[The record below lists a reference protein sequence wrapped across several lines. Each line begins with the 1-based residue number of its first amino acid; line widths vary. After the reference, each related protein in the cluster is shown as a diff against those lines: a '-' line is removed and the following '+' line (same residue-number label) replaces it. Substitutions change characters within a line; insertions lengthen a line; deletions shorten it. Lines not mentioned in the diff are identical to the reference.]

1 MSRPELQKRRGRDAF
16 GGRDLMLWKEISEKS
31 RLAIF
36 DDRRLPAPRP
46 PPRERLRIVSVVAAF
61 LSCSSVS
68 LMLSLS
74 EYERERAEN
83 IKRNQEVLRSLGL
96 IGPDRPVPMA
106 ASLATKPSSRPKRAP
121 PPPREPTRRS
131 SRNSGAPAP
140 DYYIAEESANGR
152 VITGGTHAQ
161 LTMLPH
167 VSASEQPAAEPED
180 EDYTPETESD
190 LHPNERE
197 VYAALREEK
206 NLIARELDCPAY
218 HVCQNRALMAMAR
231 RVPSNRRELL
241 DCWGWGESKVSS
253 FGDRLLDALK
263 PHAAGLLA
271 AKDARRDAK
280 IAIKVDEDDE
290 MEEVPLPLRK
300 KLRSSGATASE
311 VAAAVRATAVPAI
324 AMEAPK
330 AEEDDEVLEAEED
343 EDEDEDGGKARARPP
358 LPEGI
363 DDLFPFEMEAFQ
375 ALLEWKRARARE
387 LGYNDPCIIC
397 HNKTLCQ
404 LVRLTPN
411 TRAALRHVWGIGP
424 KRIVQHG
431 DLMLAALAPFR
442 AALRARRPPEPTPI
456 AEPTARNASNAKVEP
471 PLRAQRADAERDPQ
485 TAARATDDEKPPKTA
500 RAVTDE
506 KPRRPGG
513 VAGGAWREDAG
524 ASLASRQ
531 WSEGAEEH
539 GWPSTDWALR
549 RHWCA
554 TANGCAACAGF
565 VADGEAF
572 KWAVMSQKVLDVLSS
587 SGAYGSH
594 AAAHAAG
601 WRWLATPNG
610 PHPQRSHCHQWW
622 PPQAV
627 IDDYLEGAKLP
638 LGTYAAMG
646 VLERMF

>member
-1 MSRPELQKRRGRDAF
+1 M
-16 GGRDLMLWKEISEKS
+16 
-31 RLAIF
+31 
-36 DDRRLPAPRP
+36 
-46 PPRERLRIVSVVAAF
+46 AAF

-271 AKDARRDAK
+271 AKEARRAAK
-280 IAIKVDEDDE
+280 VAIKVDEDDE

-330 AEEDDEVLEAEED
+330 AEEDDEVLEAEEA

-404 LVRLTPN
+404 LVRLTPH

-471 PLRAQRADAERDPQ
+471 TLRAQRADAERDPQ

-506 KPRRPGG
+506 KPPKTARAVTDEKPPKTARAVTDEKPRRPGA

-554 TANGCAACAGF
+554 AANGCAACAGF

>member
-1 MSRPELQKRRGRDAF
+1 MVF
-16 GGRDLMLWKEISEKS
+16 
-31 RLAIF
+31 
-36 DDRRLPAPRP
+36 
-46 PPRERLRIVSVVAAF
+46 PPRMS
-61 LSCSSVS
+61 
-68 LMLSLS
+68 SLS

-140 DYYIAEESANGR
+140 DYYIAEESASGR
-152 VITGGTHAQ
+152 VITGGTHAR

-167 VSASEQPAAEPED
+167 VGASEQPAVEHED
-180 EDYTPETESD
+180 EDYTPETEGD

-197 VYAALREEK
+197 VYGALREEK
-206 NLIARELDCPAY
+206 NRISRELDCPAY
-218 HVCQNRALMAMAR
+218 HVCQNRALMAMVR

-271 AKDARRDAK
+271 ARDARCAAK
-280 IAIKVDEDDE
+280 VAIKVDQDDE

-300 KLRSSGATASE
+300 KLRSSGTTTSE
-311 VAAAVRATAVPAI
+311 AAGAVRAIAVPAI
-324 AMEAPK
+324 AMEVPI

-343 EDEDEDGGKARARPP
+343 EDEDGSKARARPP

-375 ALLEWKRARARE
+375 SLLEWKRARARE

-411 TRAALRHVWGIGP
+411 TRSALRHVWGIGP

-456 AEPTARNASNAKVEP
+456 AEPSAQNAANAKVEP
-471 PLRAQRADAERDPQ
+471 YIRTQRPDAERDPQ
-485 TAARATDDEKPPKTA
+485 ASERATDDEKPLKTARLVTDEKPPKTA
-500 RAVTDE
+500 RVATDE
-506 KPRRPGG
+506 KPRRPVGAAG
-513 VAGGAWREDAG
+513 VPWREDAG
-524 ASLASRQ
+524 ASLSSHLWR
-531 WSEGAEEH
+531 EGAEVH

-549 RHWCA
+549 RRWCA
-554 TANGCAACAGF
+554 ATNGCAACAGF

-587 SGAYGSH
+587 PGAYGSH

-627 IDDYLEGAKLP
+627 IDDHLEKGAKLP
-638 LGTYAAMG
+638 LGTYAAME
-646 VLERMF
+646 VLERLF

>member
-1 MSRPELQKRRGRDAF
+1 
-16 GGRDLMLWKEISEKS
+16 
-31 RLAIF
+31 
-36 DDRRLPAPRP
+36 
-46 PPRERLRIVSVVAAF
+46 
-61 LSCSSVS
+61 
-68 LMLSLS
+68 MLSLS

-167 VSASEQPAAEPED
+167 VSASEQPED

-263 PHAAGLLA
+263 PHAAGLLTAKEARRA
-271 AKDARRDAK
+271 AKV
-280 IAIKVDEDDE
+280 AIMVDEDDE

-324 AMEAPK
+324 AMEAPE

-442 AALRARRPPEPTPI
+442 AALRARRPPELTPI

-506 KPRRPGG
+506 KPPKTARVVTDEKPRRPGG

-554 TANGCAACAGF
+554 AANGCAACAGF

-627 IDDYLEGAKLP
+627 IDDHLEEGAKLP

>member
-1 MSRPELQKRRGRDAF
+1 MS
-16 GGRDLMLWKEISEKS
+16 
-31 RLAIF
+31 
-36 DDRRLPAPRP
+36 
-46 PPRERLRIVSVVAAF
+46 
-61 LSCSSVS
+61 
-68 LMLSLS
+68 SLS

-152 VITGGTHAQ
+152 VITGGTHAR

-167 VSASEQPAAEPED
+167 VGASEQPAAEPED

-218 HVCQNRALMAMAR
+218 HVCQNRALMAMVR

-263 PHAAGLLA
+263 PHAAGLLTAKEARRA
-271 AKDARRDAK
+271 AKV
-280 IAIKVDEDDE
+280 AIMVDEDDE

-300 KLRSSGATASE
+300 KLRSSGTTASE

-456 AEPTARNASNAKVEP
+456 AEPTARNAANAKVEP
-471 PLRAQRADAERDPQ
+471 HLRAQRADAERDPQ
-485 TAARATDDEKPPKTA
+485 TSARATDDEKPLNTARVATDVKPPKTA
-500 RAVTDE
+500 RVVPDV

-524 ASLASRQ
+524 ASLASLL

-554 TANGCAACAGF
+554 AANGCAACAGF

-627 IDDYLEGAKLP
+627 IDDHLEEGAKLP